1 MIYRQREAEAASAG
15 WKRVPAA
22 QAGQTASFQ
31 AKAGTPATQQHPPTQ
46 AWLFCLPAGVPV
58 NLPTSHQAGKPG
70 SIGSHRGSFHSGP
83 LSPLLFHLSNGA
95 TGGSLGRGQGSRQG
109 PTRSEGKNTAFLFFF
124 FLPFRAIPATYGGSH
139 ARGQIG
145 ATATA
150 TATGTQD
157 LSHICNLHHSS
168 RRQILNP
175 LSEARD

>member
-70 SIGSHRGSFHSGP
+70 SIGPHRGSFPRAPRPPAPGASLVLLGPHLTQFCVQTLASSARGEWRWLELRPVARASLWKLDRVLRVQARAQQGRVITSHS
-83 LSPLLFHLSNGA
+83 LILLFGLHVTDSQKRQLLLWA
-95 TGGSLGRGQGSRQG
+95 RPRLGTW
-109 PTRSEGKNTAFLFFF
+109 P
-124 FLPFRAIPATYGGSH
+124 
-139 ARGQIG
+139 
-145 ATATA
+145 
-150 TATGTQD
+150 
-157 LSHICNLHHSS
+157 
-168 RRQILNP
+168 
-175 LSEARD
+175 